1 MSSGGLLEK
10 AAKQQT
16 GDANLGAPPNTA
28 AISTADEGGSNSTMR
43 LIGLIFG
50 GMVVPYFVVMWFGGV
65 FLGDDTATTV
75 SVGFLS
81 FVVLAIAGT
90 GIWLISG
97 RPAPASVQTIAIG
110 LTFILLLSSNFAIAL
125 LLTGEMSL
133 GEIEHDEESDE
144 LVVKIRQN
152 GGSGT
157 YDASI
162 SIAQGNYVY
171 ASEMEVTI
179 NREDGQGDY
188 GWLKIPIQ
196 DFYNQNALP
205 LSDYTISIQVDG
217 NTWTRNLDA
226 NVLSRTITGSDV
238 SADPSFKTQD
248 CEGSA
253 KEQCLSGVGL
263 SVTAGLLGS
272 SQDYIAGMPLAD
284 YDLKVTMTLDGSIA
298 VDYPMIQVRH
308 TSAAWQ
314 SNGGEYGSGSGY
326 IGDDGPT
333 LVLGGSVI
341 ASDINQ
347 PIILKED
354 WSDSGF
360 GCYEVTVLVTN
371 LSPWSTE
378 TVEHTTLYVYEETN
392 MNEGGQYMSESWTEV
407 QSC

>member
-90 GIWLISG
+90 GIWLMSG
-97 RPAPASVQTIAIG
+97 RPAPASIQTIAIG
-110 LTFILLLSSNFAIAL
+110 LTFILLLSSNFVIAL

-205 LSDYTISIQVDG
+205 MSDYTMSIQVDG

>member
-16 GDANLGAPPNTA
+16 GDSNLGAPPNTA
-28 AISTADEGGSNSTMR
+28 AILTVDEGGSNTTMR

-205 LSDYTISIQVDG
+205 LSDYTMSIQVDG

-284 YDLKVTMTLDGSIA
+284 YDLKVTMTLDGSTA

>member
-125 LLTGEMSL
+125 VLTGEMSL

-205 LSDYTISIQVDG
+205 MSDYTMSIQVDG

-284 YDLKVTMTLDGSIA
+284 YDLKVTMTLDGSTA

-354 WSDSGF
+354 WSESGF

>member
-28 AISTADEGGSNSTMR
+28 AISTADEVGSNSTMR

-110 LTFILLLSSNFAIAL
+110 LTFILLLSSNFVIAL

-205 LSDYTISIQVDG
+205 MSDYTMSIQVDG

-354 WSDSGF
+354 WSESGF

>member
-171 ASEMEVTI
+171 TSEMEVTI

-205 LSDYTISIQVDG
+205 MSDYTMSIQVDG

-284 YDLKVTMTLDGSIA
+284 YDLKVTMTLDGSTA

>member
-50 GMVVPYFVVMWFGGV
+50 GMVVPYFIVMWFGGV

-171 ASEMEVTI
+171 TSEMEVTI

-205 LSDYTISIQVDG
+205 MSDYTMSIQVDG

>member
-1 MSSGGLLEK
+1 
-10 AAKQQT
+10 
-16 GDANLGAPPNTA
+16 
-28 AISTADEGGSNSTMR
+28 
-43 LIGLIFG
+43 
-50 GMVVPYFVVMWFGGV
+50 
-65 FLGDDTATTV
+65 
-75 SVGFLS
+75 
-81 FVVLAIAGT
+81 
-90 GIWLISG
+90 
-97 RPAPASVQTIAIG
+97 
-110 LTFILLLSSNFAIAL
+110 
-125 LLTGEMSL
+125 
-133 GEIEHDEESDE
+133 
-144 LVVKIRQN
+144 
-152 GGSGT
+152 
-157 YDASI
+157 
-162 SIAQGNYVY
+162 
-171 ASEMEVTI
+171 MEVTI

-205 LSDYTISIQVDG
+205 MSDYTMSIQVDG

>member
-16 GDANLGAPPNTA
+16 GDANLGSPPNTA

-144 LVVKIRQN
+144 LVIKIRQN

-205 LSDYTISIQVDG
+205 MSDYTMSIQVDG

-284 YDLKVTMTLDGSIA
+284 YDLKVTMTLDGSTA

>member
-50 GMVVPYFVVMWFGGV
+50 GMVVPYFIVMWFGGV

-171 ASEMEVTI
+171 TSEMEVTI

-205 LSDYTISIQVDG
+205 MSDYTMSIQVDG

-226 NVLSRTITGSDV
+226 HVLSRTITGSEV

>member
-110 LTFILLLSSNFAIAL
+110 LTFILLLSSNFVIAL

-205 LSDYTISIQVDG
+205 MSDYTMSIQVDG

>member
-125 LLTGEMSL
+125 VLTGEMSL

-205 LSDYTISIQVDG
+205 LSDYTMSIQVDG

>member
-171 ASEMEVTI
+171 TSEMEVTI

-205 LSDYTISIQVDG
+205 MSDYTMSIQVDG

-284 YDLKVTMTLDGSIA
+284 YDLKVTMTLDGSVA

>member
-171 ASEMEVTI
+171 TSEMEVTI

-205 LSDYTISIQVDG
+205 MSDYTMSIQVDG

>member
-28 AISTADEGGSNSTMR
+28 AISTVDEGGSNSTMR

-205 LSDYTISIQVDG
+205 LSDYTMSIQVDG

-284 YDLKVTMTLDGSIA
+284 YDLKVTMTLDGSTA

-347 PIILKED
+347 PIILKR
-354 WSDSGF
+354 G
-360 GCYEVTVLVTN
+360 LV
-371 LSPWSTE
+371 
-378 TVEHTTLYVYEETN
+378 
-392 MNEGGQYMSESWTEV
+392 
-407 QSC
+407 

>member
-90 GIWLISG
+90 GIWLMSG
-97 RPAPASVQTIAIG
+97 RPAPASIQTIAIG

-171 ASEMEVTI
+171 TSEMEVTI

-205 LSDYTISIQVDG
+205 MSDYTMSIQVDG

>member
-1 MSSGGLLEK
+1 MSNGGLLEK
-10 AAKQQT
+10 AANQQT
-16 GDANLGAPPNTA
+16 GDANLGGSPNTA
-28 AISTADEGGSNSTMR
+28 ITSTTDVGGSKSTTR
-43 LIGLIFG
+43 LLALIFG
-50 GMVVPYFVVMWFGGV
+50 GMVAPYFVVMWFGGV
-65 FLGDDTATTV
+65 FLGDDTAATV

-90 GIWLISG
+90 GIWFISG
-97 RPAPASVQTIAIG
+97 RPAPASIQTIAIG

-133 GEIEHDEESDE
+133 GEIQHDEDNDE

-157 YDASI
+157 YDASV
-162 SIAQGNYVY
+162 SITQGDY
-171 ASEMEVTI
+171 AYTSEMEISI
-179 NREDGQGDY
+179 NREDGQGDF

-205 LSDYTISIQVDG
+205 LSDYTMSIQVDG
-217 NTWTRNLDA
+217 NTWTRTLDA

-238 SADPSFKTQD
+238 SANPSFKTQD

-263 SVTAGLLGS
+263 SVSAGLLGS
-272 SQDYIAGMPLAD
+272 SQDFIAGMPLAD
-284 YDLKVTMTLDGSIA
+284 YDLKVSMTFDGSTA
-298 VDYPMIQVRH
+298 VDYPQVQVRH

-314 SNGGEYGSGSGY
+314 SNGGEYGSGTGY
-326 IGDDGPT
+326 VGDDGPT

-347 PIILKED
+347 PIIVKED

-360 GCYEVTVLVTN
+360 GCYEVTVSVTN

-378 TVEHTTLYVYEETN
+378 IVEHTTLYIYEETN
-392 MNEGGQYMSESWTEV
+392 MNDAGQYTSESWTEV

>member
-1 MSSGGLLEK
+1 MSNGGLLEK

-16 GDANLGAPPNTA
+16 GDANLGVQPNTA
-28 AISTADEGGSNSTMR
+28 THSTTDEGGSNSTTR
-43 LIGLIFG
+43 LLGLIFG
-50 GMVVPYFVVMWFGGV
+50 GMVVPYFIVMWFGGV

-90 GIWLISG
+90 GIWFMTG
-97 RPAPASVQTIAIG
+97 RPAPASIQTVAIG

-133 GEIEHDEESDE
+133 GEIDHDEDNDE

-157 YDASI
+157 YDASV
-162 SIAQGNYVY
+162 SITQGDYVY
-171 ASEMEVTI
+171 ASEMEITI
-179 NREDGQGDY
+179 NREDSQGDY

-205 LSDYTISIQVDG
+205 QSDYTMSIQVDG

-238 SADPSFKTQD
+238 SANPSFKTQD

-272 SQDYIAGMPLAD
+272 SQEYIAGMPLAD
-284 YDLKVTMTLDGSIA
+284 YDLKVTMTFDGSTA
-298 VDYPMIQVRH
+298 VDYPMVQVRQ

-314 SNGGEYGSGSGY
+314 SNGGEYGSGTGY

-347 PIILKED
+347 PIVVKED

-360 GCYEVTVLVTN
+360 GCYEVTISVTN

-378 TVEHTTLYVYEETN
+378 TVEHTTLYIYEETN
-392 MNEGGQYMSESWTEV
+392 MNEGGQYTSESWTEV

>member
-1 MSSGGLLEK
+1 MANGGLLEK

-16 GDANLGAPPNTA
+16 GDANLGVPPNTA
-28 AISTADEGGSNSTMR
+28 THSTTDEGGSNSTTR
-43 LIGLIFG
+43 LLGLIFG

-90 GIWLISG
+90 GIWFISG
-97 RPAPASVQTIAIG
+97 RPAPASIQTVAIG

-171 ASEMEVTI
+171 TSEMEVTI

-205 LSDYTISIQVDG
+205 MSDYTMSIQVDG

>member
-205 LSDYTISIQVDG
+205 MSDYTMSIQVDG

>member
-125 LLTGEMSL
+125 VLTGEMSL

>member
-1 MSSGGLLEK
+1 MSNGGLLEK

-16 GDANLGAPPNTA
+16 GDANLGLPPNTA
-28 AISTADEGGSNSTMR
+28 TISTTDEGGSNSTAR
-43 LIGLIFG
+43 LLGLIFG
-50 GMVVPYFVVMWFGGV
+50 GMVVPYFIVMWFGGV

-90 GIWLISG
+90 GIWLMSG
-97 RPAPASVQTIAIG
+97 RPAPASIQTIAIG
-110 LTFILLLSSNFAIAL
+110 LTFILLLSSNFVIAL

-205 LSDYTISIQVDG
+205 MSDYTMSIQVDG

-284 YDLKVTMTLDGSIA
+284 YDLKVTMTLDGSVA

>member
-1 MSSGGLLEK
+1 MSNGGLLEK

-16 GDANLGAPPNTA
+16 GDANLGLPPNTA
-28 AISTADEGGSNSTMR
+28 TISTTDEGGSNSTAR
-43 LIGLIFG
+43 LLGLIFG
-50 GMVVPYFVVMWFGGV
+50 GMVVPYFLVMWFGGV

-90 GIWLISG
+90 GVWFISG
-97 RPAPASVQTIAIG
+97 RPAPASLQTIAIG

-162 SIAQGNYVY
+162 SITQGNYVY
-171 ASEMEVTI
+171 ASEMEITI

-205 LSDYTISIQVDG
+205 QSDYTMSIQVDG

-238 SADPSFKTQD
+238 SANPSFKTQD
-248 CEGSA
+248 
-253 KEQCLSGVGL
+253 
-263 SVTAGLLGS
+263 
-272 SQDYIAGMPLAD
+272 
-284 YDLKVTMTLDGSIA
+284 
-298 VDYPMIQVRH
+298 
-308 TSAAWQ
+308 
-314 SNGGEYGSGSGY
+314 
-326 IGDDGPT
+326 
-333 LVLGGSVI
+333 
-341 ASDINQ
+341 
-347 PIILKED
+347 
-354 WSDSGF
+354 
-360 GCYEVTVLVTN
+360 
-371 LSPWSTE
+371 
-378 TVEHTTLYVYEETN
+378 
-392 MNEGGQYMSESWTEV
+392 
-407 QSC
+407 

>member
-16 GDANLGAPPNTA
+16 GDANLGSPPNTA

-144 LVVKIRQN
+144 LVIKIRQN

-179 NREDGQGDY
+179 NGEDGQGDY

-205 LSDYTISIQVDG
+205 MSDYTMSIQVDG

-284 YDLKVTMTLDGSIA
+284 YDLKVTMTLDGSTA

>member
-1 MSSGGLLEK
+1 MSNGGLLEK

-16 GDANLGAPPNTA
+16 GDANLGVPPNTV
-28 AISTADEGGSNSTMR
+28 THPTTDEGGSNSTTR
-43 LIGLIFG
+43 LLGLIFG

-81 FVVLAIAGT
+81 FLVLAIAGT
-90 GIWLISG
+90 GIWFISG
-97 RPAPASVQTIAIG
+97 RPAPASIQTVAIG

-133 GEIEHDEESDE
+133 GEIEHDEENDE

-157 YDASI
+157 YDASV
-162 SIAQGNYVY
+162 SITQGDYVY
-171 ASEMEVTI
+171 ASEMEITI
-179 NREDGQGDY
+179 NREDSQGDY
-188 GWLKIPIQ
+188 GSLKIPIR

-205 LSDYTISIQVDG
+205 LSDYTMSIQVDG

-238 SADPSFKTQD
+238 SANPSFKTQD

-272 SQDYIAGMPLAD
+272 SQEYIAGMPLAD
-284 YDLKVTMTLDGSIA
+284 YDLKVTMTFDGSTV
-298 VDYPMIQVRH
+298 VDYPVVQVRH

-347 PIILKED
+347 PIIVKED

-360 GCYEVTVLVTN
+360 GCYEVTV
-371 LSPWSTE
+371 S
-378 TVEHTTLYVYEETN
+378 
-392 MNEGGQYMSESWTEV
+392 
-407 QSC
+407 

>member
-171 ASEMEVTI
+171 TSEMEVTI

-205 LSDYTISIQVDG
+205 QSDYTMSIQVDG

>member
-28 AISTADEGGSNSTMR
+28 AISTADEGGSNSTIR

-125 LLTGEMSL
+125 VLTGEMSL